1 MKSNMKVILSAVGVV
16 ALLASPALAKSHE
29 RHHHHAAP
37 SLANIPA
44 DAQASVGG
52 PAFVVSPYSAE
63 TRTPVYAPRNNNL
76 NPDFQL
82 GGEQ

>member
-29 RHHHHAAP
+29 RHHPHAAP

-44 DAQASVGG
+44 DAQASD
-52 PAFVVSPYSAE
+52 AHSVVVQPYSAQ
-63 TRTPVYAPRNNNL
+63 THQPVYTPENNGL
-76 NPDFQL
+76 NPDYQL
-82 GGEQ
+82 GGEN